1 MFLGH
6 YGVAFAAKKLAPRT
20 CLGWFLAATAAI
32 DLLWPVFL
40 LLGLEHVRIAPG
52 ITVLTPLDFYDYPIT
67 HSLVG
72 AIGWSIVFAA
82 LYFAFN
88 RDQRGALVVGV
99 LVTSHWVLDA
109 VVHRPDLPLYPGGPL
124 IGFGLWN
131 SLPGTLI
138 VEGVLWIGG
147 VWVYLETTK
156 AKSVA
161 GHYALWSFIIFFSSI
176 YVATAFGP
184 PPPNVQT
191 IAVMGLAQFLIIP
204 WGWWIDAKRE
214 VRGER

>member
-6 YGVAFAAKKLAPRT
+6 YGLAFAAKRLSPRT
-20 CLGWFLAATAAI
+20 CLGWFLAATVTL

-52 ITVLTPLDFYDYPIT
+52 ITVMTPFDFYDYPIT

-72 AIGWSIVFAA
+72 ALGWSIALAA
-82 LYFAFN
+82 LYSAFN
-88 RDQRGALVVGV
+88 RDRGGGLIVGA

-124 IGFGLWN
+124 IGLGLWN
-131 SLPGTLI
+131 SVPGTLI

-147 VWVYLETTK
+147 VWIYLKSTT
-156 AKSVA
+156 AQSPT
-161 GHYALWSFIIFFSSI
+161 GHYALWSF
-176 YVATAFGP
+176 VACSPRSTSPARSDLRRR
-184 PPPNVQT
+184 
-191 IAVMGLAQFLIIP
+191 AS
-204 WGWWIDAKRE
+204 KRS
-214 VRGER
+214 R